1 VSYFSRGLLVA
12 VVACAMT
19 SALAGTAQAESAG
32 RRVAI
37 GNGRVLYLVCA
48 GPMRPQQPTIVLV
61 SGYHDSSDVWTQDDA
76 LSLLPNARGPAVL
89 PALSRTNRV
98 CAYDRPGTV
107 RYVNG
112 FPLTD
117 RSTPV
122 TQPRTIEDIAAELH
136 ALLAAARVARP
147 YVLVGHSLGGLIV
160 LFYARTYPD
169 EVRGAVFVDALSP
182 SLPDALGR
190 LWPLYLKTLNPRAD
204 KQPLAALKSP
214 ASETV
219 DIDAGIRRI
228 RAAPPLRPMPLAVL
242 TKTRP
247 FNIPAGYLS
256 PGLTLAELDS
266 AYQGAQDY
274 FVNLVPTTPH
284 FLATGSEHYIALSQ
298 PDLVVSAAL
307 LVVRRAAP
315 RI

>member
-1 VSYFSRGLLVA
+1 MSRFLRGVLAAVLAYVA
-12 VVACAMT
+12 TNAFAN
-19 SALAGTAQAESAG
+19 TAKAEAAG
-32 RRVAI
+32 RRVTV
-37 GNGRVLYLVCA
+37 GNGRDLYLVCA
-48 GPMRPQQPTIVLV
+48 GPVRPQQPTIVLV
-61 SGYHDSSDVWTQDDA
+61 SGYHDSSDVWTQDDV

-98 CAYDRPGTV
+98 CAYDRPGTL
-107 RYVNG
+107 RYLNG

-117 RSTPV
+117 RTTPV
-122 TQPRTIEDIAAELH
+122 AQPRTIKNIAAELH
-136 ALLAAARVARP
+136 ALLAAARVPRP
-147 YVLVGHSLGGLIV
+147 YVLVGHSLGGLTV
-160 LFYARTYPD
+160 LFYARAYPD
-169 EVRGAVFVDALSP
+169 DVRGAVFVDALSP

-190 LWPLYLKTLNPRAD
+190 LWPLYLDTLNPRAD
-204 KQPLAALKSP
+204 KQPLAALKLP
-214 ASETV
+214 VSETV
-219 DIDAGIRRI
+219 DIDASIRQI
-228 RAAPPLRPMPLAVL
+228 RAAPPLRQMPLAVL
-242 TKTRP
+242 TKTTP

-266 AYQGAQDY
+266 AYQRAQDY

-284 FLATGSEHYIALSQ
+284 IFASGSEHYIQLSQ